1 VFKSIYQNPHL
12 FRNTFHWKQVLFET
26 NEGYFL
32 GISSFTVAAMAVPMV
47 GINIHMLNL
56 SKLPFY
62 FIWNVYIQ

>member
-1 VFKSIYQNPHL
+1 
-12 FRNTFHWKQVLFET
+12 
-26 NEGYFL
+26 L